1 MEVIS
6 DKIKFKTKG
15 GTDIIDITTM
25 VDKAVQ
31 SGSINSGIVTL
42 FVPGA
47 TGAVTTIEY
56 EPGLVLDL
64 KEFVEKIIP
73 EKGAYN
79 HNLSHSDCNGHA
91 HIRAS
96 LFGPSLVLPFTNKK
110 LLLGIWQHLIFVD
123 FDNRPREREVILQLM
138 GH

>member
-1 MEVIS
+1 MEVVS

-15 GTDIIDITTM
+15 SADIIDITNM
-25 VDKAVQ
+25 VDRAVQ
-31 SGSINSGIVTL
+31 DSSINSGIVTL

-56 EPGLVLDL
+56 EPGLVTDL

-73 EKGAYN
+73 EKSAYS
-79 HNLSHSDCNGHA
+79 HNLSHSDSNGHA

-96 LFGPSLVLPFTNKK
+96 LFGPSLVIPFTNKK

-123 FDNRPREREVILQLM
+123 FDNRPRDREVILQLM
-138 GH
+138 GD

>member
-15 GTDIIDITTM
+15 GSDIIDITTM
-25 VDKAVQ
+25 VDKSVHD
-31 SGSINSGIVTL
+31 SSINSGIVTL

-56 EPGLVLDL
+56 EPGLVNDL
-64 KEFVEKIIP
+64 KEFVERIIP
-73 EKGAYN
+73 EKAAYS
-79 HNLSHSDCNGHA
+79 HNLSHSDSNGHA

-96 LFGPSLVLPFTNKK
+96 LFGPSIVIPFSNRK
-110 LLLGIWQHLIFVD
+110 LLLGVWQHLIFVD
-123 FDNRPREREVILQLM
+123 FDNRPRDREVILQLM
-138 GH
+138 GD